1 MRTVFTIIVEHD
13 NPLYLNDYESPVD
26 AIVDLYQDRTVG
38 SFVSAVANTD
48 DGIDPY
54 DGDPCNEVADLATA
68 FDITKVYECKGL
80 KEDFVCAEIDF
91 NGGGIVSAEGPISWV
106 LPILRAAHG
115 GADIG

>member
-1 MRTVFTIIVEHD
+1 MRTIFTVVVEHD
-13 NPLYLNDYESPVD
+13 NDPFFDTYDSPVD
-26 AIVDLYQDRTVG
+26 YLVDVYQGLVEGGIVSTTTVG
-38 SFVSAVANTD
+38 D

-54 DGDPCNEVADLATA
+54 DGDPCNEVADLATE
-68 FDITKVYECKGL
+68 FTITKVHECKGL
-80 KEDFVCAEIDF
+80 KEDFVWAEIDF